1 MSQPANYQLK
11 GQLLGAC
18 NCDWGC
24 PCNFEAPPTY
34 VKCHGT
40 YVWHVE
46 SGHYD
51 GTALDG
57 STFCQISAFP
67 GAVHEGNGTTL
78 VLVDERVPAQRRP
91 AIEALLLVIPP
102 FAVFHDLSP
111 TFLGFRYTPFN
122 LHLDGLNSSL
132 EVPGILDLRL
142 TPMINPVTGE
152 VELAT
157 LEKPTGFTS
166 KVQQLCSTAAHR
178 LTAGDMAFECP
189 GKYGEFSLFDYPL

>member
-24 PCNFEAPPTY
+24 PCNFEARPTY
-34 VKCHGT
+34 GKCEGT

-46 SGHYD
+46 SGHYN
-51 GTALDG
+51 GATLDG
-57 STFCQISAFP
+57 STFCQINCFP
-67 GAVHEGNGTTL
+67 GAVHEGNGTLL
-78 VLVDERVPAQRRP
+78 VLVDERVPAERRP
-91 AIEALLLVIPP
+91 AIEALLVDIPP
-102 FAVFHDLSP
+102 FGVFYDLSSN
-111 TFLGFRYTPFN
+111 FLGFRYAPFN
-122 LHLDGLNSSL
+122 LHLDGLHSSL
-132 EVPGILDLRL
+132 EVPGILELSL
-142 TPMINPVTGE
+142 TPITNPVTGE

-166 KVQQLCSTAAHR
+166 KVQEMCSTAAHR
-178 LTAGDMAFECP
+178 LTAEGISFECP